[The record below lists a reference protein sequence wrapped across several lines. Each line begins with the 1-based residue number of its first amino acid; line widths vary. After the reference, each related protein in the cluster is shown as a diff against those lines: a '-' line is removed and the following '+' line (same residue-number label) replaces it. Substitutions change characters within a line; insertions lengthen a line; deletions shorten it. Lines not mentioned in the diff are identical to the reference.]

1 MISRR
6 LHTGLLAG
14 LSFALLTGACTQPE
28 PEPEPIKPEP
38 VVDELE
44 LPDITGLDIEKSFED
59 ALALALTVTAR
70 TPFNS
75 LANSFDR
82 FQTGC
87 PDVWAGVP
95 PEEFADLDVDMDD
108 AEGLT
113 WSDHCE
119 NPDGG
124 YFNGHGYWDGQ
135 IAVQG
140 NPNTP
145 EGITIEADRELIG
158 DGVIGDLSGVF
169 FEFDGEASDSLYTV
183 EADGYNRWIY
193 SSLVTG
199 TVTGRDPFPEGSLAP
214 VGWRT
219 DLYLFK
225 TGGDEDS
232 LEARGNV
239 YLFTGRM
246 NERFDS
252 MAMDINVIG
261 QLGAGPDDCTQEPL
275 GWIGLRDENA
285 VWYDLIFLPRSED
298 DITGIPYPNDPLSEC
313 DGCGTLYIRGVESGE
328 YCPDFSFLFD
338 GTLEP
343 PPVEEFVSSLRDL
356 P

>member
-44 LPDITGLDIEKSFED
+44 IPDITGLDMEQSFED
-59 ALALALTVTAR
+59 ALRLALTVTAR

-95 PEEFADLDVDMDD
+95 PEEFADLDIDNEE

-140 NPNTP
+140 DPDSP
-145 EGITIEADRELIG
+145 EGITIEADRELMG

-169 FEFDGEASDSLYTV
+169 F
-183 EADGYNRWIY
+183 
-193 SSLVTG
+193 
-199 TVTGRDPFPEGSLAP
+199 
-214 VGWRT
+214 
-219 DLYLFK
+219 
-225 TGGDEDS
+225 
-232 LEARGNV
+232 
-239 YLFTGRM
+239 
-246 NERFDS
+246 
-252 MAMDINVIG
+252 
-261 QLGAGPDDCTQEPL
+261 
-275 GWIGLRDENA
+275 
-285 VWYDLIFLPRSED
+285 
-298 DITGIPYPNDPLSEC
+298 
-313 DGCGTLYIRGVESGE
+313 
-328 YCPDFSFLFD
+328 
-338 GTLEP
+338 
-343 PPVEEFVSSLRDL
+343 
-356 P
+356 